1 MSETEEILKKTIQVA
16 QKKGINEIIAL
27 MTKGKTYQIR
37 FSNSAIDNSKIW
49 HTELLEIFLAKGQK
63 TTLIDVESPT
73 LEKINTVIP
82 QTIKFLDKM
91 PNSFLYSGMETEPC
105 TYQKIEGLYDQNI
118 RDFSEKAP
126 ELVNAAIQSSLDAGA
141 KKVAGVLYFGDSKK
155 ELMTSHGVDSSYK
168 TSYYR
173 LTIRSFVDGESSGQD
188 IICGRNLT
196 NVEKKITQ
204 TGAAAGKIAKMAVG
218 GKQGQAGKYD
228 LIMSP
233 TVAANIFGEIT
244 NGANTLKMMIGMSPL
259 KNNLIGKKIA
269 SEQLNIVDNAHLGE
283 GLGSRPFDV
292 EGTPTSKTPIITN
305 GVLTG
310 ILHNTSTSKMNQAK
324 NTGSSIFFDFGIG
337 SKLLAPAPSNMV
349 YKSGNYSFEEIITE
363 CRKPTIYITSNW
375 YTRFTNMIE
384 GSFSTIPRD
393 GMFLVEDGQVSKPV
407 RKMRLTDNL
416 LEMCSRISA
425 IGKDIKQIQWWEVQ
439 TPTFIPTIKVSDC
452 TFTSA
457 TQ

>member
-16 QKKGINEIIAL
+16 QKNGLNEIIAL

-73 LEKINTVIP
+73 LEKISMVIP
-82 QTIKFLDKM
+82 QTGKFLDKM
-91 PNSFLYSGMETEPC
+91 PNSFLYGGMETEPHA
-105 TYQKIEGLYDQNI
+105 YQKIEGLYDQNI

-126 ELVNAAIQSSLDAGA
+126 ELVNTAIQSSLDAGA

-155 ELMTSHGVDSSYK
+155 ELMTSHGIDSSYK

-188 IICGRNLT
+188 ITCGRNLT
-196 NVEKKITQ
+196 NIEKKFNQ
-204 TGAAAGKIAKMAVG
+204 TGAAAGKIAKMAVE

-228 LIMSP
+228 LIMSS
-233 TVAANIFGEIT
+233 TVAANVFGEIT
-244 NGANTLKMMIGMSPL
+244 NGANPLKMMIGMSPL

-269 SEQLNIVDNAHLGE
+269 SEQLNIVDNPHLGE

-292 EGTPTSKTPIITN
+292 EGTSTSKTPIITN
-305 GVLTG
+305 GVLTE

-349 YKSGNYSFEEIITE
+349 YKSGDYSFEEIIADSK
-363 CRKPTIYITSNW
+363 KPTIYITSNW

-393 GMFLVEDGQVSKPV
+393 GMFLVEDGEIKKPL
-407 RKMRLTDNL
+407 RKLRLTDNL
-416 LEMCSRISA
+416 LEMFSRISA
-425 IGKDIKQIQWWEVQ
+425 IGNDIQQIQWWEVQ
-439 TPTFIPTIKVSDC
+439 TPTFIPTIKVNDC
-452 TFTSA
+452 NITSA